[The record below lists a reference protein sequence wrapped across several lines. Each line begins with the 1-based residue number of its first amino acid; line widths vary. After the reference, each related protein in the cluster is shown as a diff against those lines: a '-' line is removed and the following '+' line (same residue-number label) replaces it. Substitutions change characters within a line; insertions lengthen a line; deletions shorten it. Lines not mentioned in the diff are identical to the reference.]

1 MSVAVHLASI
11 APAVAQQLETCL
23 CVKSIL
29 SPTNKFQQQTRVCAF
44 DIVGAVAYLPFSFFY
59 HFHSGMGLKKLPAT
73 TRIQKS
79 YPFVGELLP
88 RQLEIKE
95 NTLEILGR
103 TGSVVLCLHTGFGK
117 TIFTFLA
124 EGAEVAFNGR
134 NVDDLE
140 RVVAAQ
146 SGGKAISVAGDV
158 VKPEQAREVVEKVL
172 AAFGKLDVL
181 VCNVL
186 NVPKYERSMYE
197 RYGCVVVDEVHTICT
212 SQFSKALPF
221 LTPAYLIGLSA
232 TPFRSDGMDQLL
244 ELHFGP
250 EIVYRPMERF
260 FNAYKL
266 STGFVPQATL
276 TVDGQMNW
284 NSVLESQAQSKPRN
298 ELICRL
304 VQYFERRVILI
315 LVKRIDH
322 ALTLKEML
330 IAQGED
336 ADCFIHTAKSA
347 NYACRILI
355 ATYSKGGV
363 GFDHPRLDMLI
374 TGADVEENF
383 MQYLG
388 RVFRRDDVLPIYI
401 DLRDNMATLVRHS
414 QTRLKVCKE
423 VGGEVKEFEKTFKWG
438 EKYKFIF
445 FIFPRSLCAWLNRLF
460 VWLNRLF
467 VW

>member
-29 SPTNKFQQQTRVCAF
+29 NPTNKFQQQTKVCAF
-44 DIVGAVAYLPFSFFY
+44 DIVGAVAYIPFSFFY
-59 HFHSGMGLKKLPAT
+59 HFHSGMGLKKLPAS
-73 TRIQKS
+73 TRIQKP
-79 YPFVGELLP
+79 YPFVGDLLP

-117 TIFTFLA
+117 TIFTIYLLSRLGLKTIILCHRGIIMQQWLDSLA
-124 EGAEVAFNGR
+124 RYLPSVKTAL
-134 NVDDLE
+134 LE
-140 RVVAAQ
+140 
-146 SGGKAISVAGDV
+146 K
-158 VKPEQAREVVEKVL
+158 EKKKKSN
-172 AAFGKLDVL
+172 ADSPFSADVL

-221 LTPAYLIGLSA
+221 LTPSYLIGLSA

-438 EKYKFIF
+438 EKYKCIF
-445 FIFPRSLCAWLNRLF
+445 RFSRAELC
-460 VWLNRLF
+460 
-467 VW
+467 